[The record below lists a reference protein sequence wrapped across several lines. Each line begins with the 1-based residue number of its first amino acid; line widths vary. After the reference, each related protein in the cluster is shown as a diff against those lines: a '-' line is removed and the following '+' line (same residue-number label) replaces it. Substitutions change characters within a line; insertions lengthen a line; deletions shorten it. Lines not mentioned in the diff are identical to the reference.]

1 MQLGHRCK
9 LTAAG
14 LRIHIGPV
22 FQQKASGE
30 DTNPDDRSNAF
41 QPYPGK
47 IWCSSWDFEKKN
59 DDSPKKTPRFLQNRE
74 IILHKKRPKNS
85 EVSMDRF

>member
-1 MQLGHRCK
+1 

-30 DTNPDDRSNAF
+30 DTNPDCRQKQRLPAL
-41 QPYPGK
+41 
-47 IWCSSWDFEKKN
+47 SWKDLMLQLTLKKKTMIRQ
-59 DDSPKKTPRFLQNRE
+59 KKTPRFLQNRE
-74 IILHKKRPKNS
+74 IILHKKRPKNT